1 MRWSDWRPAGAS
13 PTTWPRPTDVLLVWD
28 ENAWEDYLW
37 WQAQDRR
44 VLKRINALL
53 ADIQRNGNDGIG
65 KPEALKHDFAGYWS
79 RRITDEHRL
88 VYKIAGDEMRI
99 AACRYH
105 YG

>member
-1 MRWSDWRPAGAS
+1 VP
-13 PTTWPRPTDVLLVWD
+13 LVWD

-37 WQAQDRR
+37 WQTQDRR

-53 ADIQRNGNDGIG
+53 ADIRRNGIRRNGNAGIG
-65 KPEALKHDFAGYWS
+65 KPEALKHDFAGYWT

-88 VYKIAGDEMRI
+88 VYKIAGDDVRI

>member
-1 MRWSDWRPAGAS
+1 MK
-13 PTTWPRPTDVLLVWD
+13 VVWHA
-28 ENAWEDYLW
+28 NAWQDYVW
-37 WQAQDRR
+37 WQQQDRR

-53 ADIQRNGNDGIG
+53 TDVARNGNTGIG

-88 VYKIAGDEMRI
+88 VYKIVGDEVHI